1 MNWSDEL
8 KEFII
13 SHRTED
19 PLSLVLQQKKYPK
32 WDMKFVA
39 QQIEGYRMA
48 QDKLPTLS
56 LCDDFVYPPKLN
68 REQCSSETTALFKAM
83 EYAEGK
89 HIVDIT
95 GGLGIDTVFMAKYAA
110 TVDYIEQNEELHDIA
125 THNFQVLELGNI
137 SAHCSDSIDFLKNTN
152 KHFDLIYADPARRD
166 NQGRKISALENC
178 TPNILENIAL
188 LLRKA
193 DMLLIKSSPMLDIA
207 EAVAQLKHVCE
218 ITIVAVKNECK
229 EILFLCSASGADTSP
244 QCHCINIKSNGT
256 MDRITFDRQKET
268 TLSIHYSA
276 NIEQY
281 IYEPNVALLKAGAF
295 KTISTIYDVKKIHR
309 NTHLYTSENKI
320 EHFAGRTFKV
330 IKELH
335 PSAKEIAKDIPNGKV
350 HVITRNY
357 PISSEELQKKL
368 RLKEGGDLYVIGLTK
383 RNEKK
388 AIYLC
393 EAICDT

>member
-19 PLSLVLQQKKYPK
+19 PLSLVLQQKKYPQ

-83 EYAEGK
+83 EYAKGK
-89 HIVDIT
+89 HIADIT

-125 THNFQVLELGNI
+125 THNFRALELGNI
-137 SAHCSDSIDFLKNTN
+137 SAHCSDSINFLKNTN

-166 NQGRKISALENC
+166 NQGRKVSALENC
-178 TPNILENIAL
+178 TPNILENIDL
-188 LLRKA
+188 LLSKA
-193 DMLLIKSSPMLDIA
+193 DMLLIKSSPMLDIT
-207 EAVAQLKHVCE
+207 EAVAQLKHVSE

-229 EILFLCSASGADTSP
+229 EILFLCTGNVSDTSP
-244 QCHCINIKSNGT
+244 KCHCINFKSNGSV
-256 MDRITFDRQKET
+256 DKITFNREEET
-268 TLSIHYSA
+268 TLSIPYSA

-281 IYEPNVALLKAGAF
+281 IYDPNVTLLKGGAF
-295 KTISTIYDVKKIHR
+295 KTTSILYDIKKIHR
-309 NTHLYTSENKI
+309 NTHLYTSEKKI
-320 EHFAGRTFKV
+320 EQFAGRIFKV
-330 IKELH
+330 IEELH
-335 PSAKEIAKDIPNGKV
+335 PSAKEIAKDIPNGKA

-357 PISSEELQKKL
+357 PMSSEELQKKL
-368 RLKEGGDLYVIGLTK
+368 RLKEGGDLYIIGLTK
-383 RNEKK
+383 RDDKK

-393 EAICDT
+393 EAITN

>member
-19 PLSLVLQQKKYPK
+19 PLSLVLQQKKYPQ

-83 EYAEGK
+83 EYAKGK
-89 HIVDIT
+89 HIADIT

-125 THNFQVLELGNI
+125 AHNFRVLELGNVN
-137 SAHCSDSIDFLKNTN
+137 AHCSDSINFLKNTN

-166 NQGRKISALENC
+166 NQGRKVSALENC
-178 TPNILENIAL
+178 TPNILENIDL
-188 LLRKA
+188 LLSKA
-193 DMLLIKSSPMLDIA
+193 DMLLIKSSPMLDIT
-207 EAVAQLKHVCE
+207 EAVAQLKHVSE

-229 EILFLCSASGADTSP
+229 EILFLCTGNVSDTSP
-244 QCHCINIKSNGT
+244 KCHCINFKSNGSV
-256 MDRITFDRQKET
+256 DKITFNREEET
-268 TLSIHYSA
+268 TLSIPYSA

-281 IYEPNVALLKAGAF
+281 IYDPNVTLLKGGAF
-295 KTISTIYDVKKIHR
+295 KTTSILYDIKKIHR
-309 NTHLYTSENKI
+309 NTHLYTSEKKI
-320 EHFAGRTFKV
+320 EQFAGRIFKV

-335 PSAKEIAKDIPNGKV
+335 PSAKEIAKDIPNGKA

-357 PISSEELQKKL
+357 PMSSEELQKKL
-368 RLKEGGDLYVIGLTK
+368 RLKEGGDLYIIGLTK
-383 RNEKK
+383 RDDKK

-393 EAICDT
+393 EAITN

>member
-19 PLSLVLQQKKYPK
+19 PLSLVLQQKKYPQ
-32 WDMKFVA
+32 WDIKFVA

-83 EYAEGK
+83 EYAKGK
-89 HIVDIT
+89 HIADIT

-125 THNFQVLELGNI
+125 THNFRALELGNI
-137 SAHCSDSIDFLKNTN
+137 SAHCSDSINFLKNTN

-166 NQGRKISALENC
+166 NQGRKVSALENC
-178 TPNILENIAL
+178 TPNILENIDL
-188 LLRKA
+188 LLSKA
-193 DMLLIKSSPMLDIA
+193 DMLLIKSSPMLDIT
-207 EAVAQLKHVCE
+207 EAVAQLKHVSE

-229 EILFLCSASGADTSP
+229 EILFLCTGNVSDTSP
-244 QCHCINIKSNGT
+244 KCHCINFKSNGSV
-256 MDRITFDRQKET
+256 DKITFNREEET
-268 TLSIHYSA
+268 TLSIPYSA

-281 IYEPNVALLKAGAF
+281 IYDPNVTLLKGGAF
-295 KTISTIYDVKKIHR
+295 KTTSILYDIKKIHR
-309 NTHLYTSENKI
+309 NTHLYTSEKKI
-320 EHFAGRTFKV
+320 EQFAGRIFKV

-335 PSAKEIAKDIPNGKV
+335 PSAKEIAKDIPNGKA

-357 PISSEELQKKL
+357 PMSSEELQKKL
-368 RLKEGGDLYVIGLTK
+368 RLKEGGDLYIIGLTK
-383 RNEKK
+383 RDDKK

-393 EAICDT
+393 EAIAN

>member
-19 PLSLVLQQKKYPK
+19 PLSLVLQQKKYPQ

-83 EYAEGK
+83 EYAKGK
-89 HIVDIT
+89 HIADIT

-125 THNFQVLELGNI
+125 THNFRALELGNI
-137 SAHCSDSIDFLKNTN
+137 SAHCSDSINFLKNTN

-166 NQGRKISALENC
+166 NQGRKVSALENC
-178 TPNILENIAL
+178 TPNILENIDL
-188 LLRKA
+188 LLSKA
-193 DMLLIKSSPMLDIA
+193 DMLLIKSSPMLDIT
-207 EAVAQLKHVCE
+207 EAVAQLKHVSE

-229 EILFLCSASGADTSP
+229 EILFLCTGNVSDTSP
-244 QCHCINIKSNGT
+244 KCHCINFKSNGSV
-256 MDRITFDRQKET
+256 DNITFNREEET
-268 TLSIHYSA
+268 TLSIPYSA

-281 IYEPNVALLKAGAF
+281 IYDPNVTLLKGGAF
-295 KTISTIYDVKKIHR
+295 KTTSILYDIKKIHR
-309 NTHLYTSENKI
+309 NTHLYTSEKKI
-320 EHFAGRTFKV
+320 EQFTGRIFKV

-335 PSAKEIAKDIPNGKV
+335 PSAKEIAKDIPNGKA

-357 PISSEELQKKL
+357 PMSSEELQKKL
-368 RLKEGGDLYVIGLTK
+368 RLKEGGDLYIIGLTK
-383 RNEKK
+383 RDDKK

-393 EAICDT
+393 EAITN

>member
-8 KEFII
+8 KEFIL
-13 SHRTED
+13 SNRGED
-19 PLSLVLQQKKYPK
+19 PLSLVLQQKKHPQ

-48 QDKLPTLS
+48 QDKLPS
-56 LCDDFVYPPKLN
+56 VALCDDFVYPPKLN
-68 REQCSSETTALFKAM
+68 REQCSSETTALFKAT
-83 EYAEGK
+83 EYAKGK
-89 HIVDIT
+89 HIADIT
-95 GGLGIDTVFMAKYAA
+95 GGLGIDSLFMAKQAI
-110 TVDYIEQNEELHDIA
+110 TVNYIEQNEELNTIA
-125 THNFQVLELGNI
+125 THNFKALGIDNI
-137 SAHCSDSIDFLKNTN
+137 ITHCTDSIEFLKNID

-166 NQGRKISALENC
+166 EKGRKVSALENC
-178 TPNILENIAL
+178 TPNILENIDML
-188 LLRKA
+188 LDKA

-335 PSAKEIAKDIPNGKV
+335 PSAKEVAKDITNGRV

-368 RLKEGGDLYVIGLTK
+368 RLKEGGDLYIIGLTK
-383 RNEKK
+383 CDEKK

>member
-19 PLSLVLQQKKYPK
+19 PLSLVLQQKKYPQ

-83 EYAEGK
+83 EYAKGK
-89 HIVDIT
+89 HIADIT

-125 THNFQVLELGNI
+125 THNFRALELGNI
-137 SAHCSDSIDFLKNTN
+137 SAHCSDSINFLKNTN

-166 NQGRKISALENC
+166 NQGRKVSALENC
-178 TPNILENIAL
+178 TPNILGNIDL
-188 LLRKA
+188 LLSKA
-193 DMLLIKSSPMLDIA
+193 DMLLIKSSPMLDIT
-207 EAVAQLKHVCE
+207 EAVAQLKHVSE

-229 EILFLCSASGADTSP
+229 EILFLCTGNVSDTSP
-244 QCHCINIKSNGT
+244 KCHCINFKSNGSV
-256 MDRITFDRQKET
+256 DKITFNREEET
-268 TLSIHYSA
+268 TLSIPYSA

-281 IYEPNVALLKAGAF
+281 IYDPNVTLLKGGAF
-295 KTISTIYDVKKIHR
+295 KTTSILYDIKKIHR
-309 NTHLYTSENKI
+309 NTHLYTSEKKI
-320 EHFAGRTFKV
+320 EQFAGRIFKV

-335 PSAKEIAKDIPNGKV
+335 PSAKEIAKDIPNGKA

-357 PISSEELQKKL
+357 PMSSEELQKKL
-368 RLKEGGDLYVIGLTK
+368 RLKEGGDLYIIGLTK
-383 RNEKK
+383 RDDKK

-393 EAICDT
+393 EAITN

>member
-89 HIVDIT
+89 HIADIT

-110 TVDYIEQNEELHDIA
+110 TVDYIEQDEELHDIA
-125 THNFQVLELGNI
+125 THNFRALELGNI
-137 SAHCSDSIDFLKNTN
+137 SAHCSDSINFLKNTN

-166 NQGRKISALENC
+166 NQGRKVSALENC
-178 TPNILENIAL
+178 TPNILENIDL
-188 LLRKA
+188 LLSKA
-193 DMLLIKSSPMLDIA
+193 DMLLIKSSPMLDIT
-207 EAVAQLKHVCE
+207 EAVAQLKHVSE

-229 EILFLCSASGADTSP
+229 EILFLCTGSVSDTSP
-244 QCHCINIKSNGT
+244 KCRCINFKSNGSV
-256 MDRITFDRQKET
+256 DKITFNREEET
-268 TLSIHYSA
+268 TLSIPYSA

-281 IYEPNVALLKAGAF
+281 IYDPNVTLLKGGAF
-295 KTISTIYDVKKIHR
+295 KTTSILYDIKKIHR
-309 NTHLYTSENKI
+309 NTHLYTSEKKI
-320 EHFAGRTFKV
+320 EQFAGRIFKV

-335 PSAKEIAKDIPNGKV
+335 PSAKEIAKDIPNGKA

-357 PISSEELQKKL
+357 PMSSEELQKKL
-368 RLKEGGDLYVIGLTK
+368 RLKEGGDLYIIGLTK
-383 RNEKK
+383 RDDKK

-393 EAICDT
+393 EAIAN

>member
-19 PLSLVLQQKKYPK
+19 PLSLVLQQKKYPQ

-83 EYAEGK
+83 EYAKGK
-89 HIVDIT
+89 HIADIT

-125 THNFQVLELGNI
+125 THNFRALELGNI
-137 SAHCSDSIDFLKNTN
+137 SAHCSDSINFLKNTN

-166 NQGRKISALENC
+166 NQGRKVSALENC
-178 TPNILENIAL
+178 TPNILKNIDL
-188 LLRKA
+188 LLSKA
-193 DMLLIKSSPMLDIA
+193 DMLLIKSSPMLDIT
-207 EAVAQLKHVCE
+207 EAVAQLKHVSE

-229 EILFLCSASGADTSP
+229 EILFLCTGNVSDTSP
-244 QCHCINIKSNGT
+244 KCHCINFKSNGSV
-256 MDRITFDRQKET
+256 DKITFNREEET
-268 TLSIHYSA
+268 TLSIPYSA

-281 IYEPNVALLKAGAF
+281 IYDPNVTLLKGGAF
-295 KTISTIYDVKKIHR
+295 KTTSILYDIKKIHR
-309 NTHLYTSENKI
+309 NTHLYTSEKKI
-320 EHFAGRTFKV
+320 EQFAGRIFKV

-335 PSAKEIAKDIPNGKV
+335 PSAKEIAKDIPNGKA

-357 PISSEELQKKL
+357 PMSSEELQKKL
-368 RLKEGGDLYVIGLTK
+368 RLKEGGDLYIIGLTK
-383 RNEKK
+383 RDDKK

-393 EAICDT
+393 EAIAN

>member
-19 PLSLVLQQKKYPK
+19 PLSLVLQQKKYPQ
-32 WDMKFVA
+32 WDIKFVA

-83 EYAEGK
+83 EYAKGK
-89 HIVDIT
+89 HIADIT

-125 THNFQVLELGNI
+125 AHNFRALELGNVN
-137 SAHCSDSIDFLKNTN
+137 AHCSDSINFLKNTN

-166 NQGRKISALENC
+166 NQGRKVSALENC
-178 TPNILENIAL
+178 TPNILENIDL
-188 LLRKA
+188 LLSKA
-193 DMLLIKSSPMLDIA
+193 DMLLIKSSPMLDIT
-207 EAVAQLKHVCE
+207 EAVAQLKHVSE

-229 EILFLCSASGADTSP
+229 EILFLCTGNVSDTSP
-244 QCHCINIKSNGT
+244 KCHCINFKSNGSV
-256 MDRITFDRQKET
+256 DKITFNREEET
-268 TLSIHYSA
+268 TLSIPYSA

-281 IYEPNVALLKAGAF
+281 IYDPNVTLLKGGAF
-295 KTISTIYDVKKIHR
+295 KTTSILYDIKKIHR
-309 NTHLYTSENKI
+309 NTHLYTSEKKI
-320 EHFAGRTFKV
+320 EQFAGRIFKV

-335 PSAKEIAKDIPNGKV
+335 PSAKEIAKDIPNGKA

-357 PISSEELQKKL
+357 PMSSEELQKKL
-368 RLKEGGDLYVIGLTK
+368 RLKEGGDLYIIGLTK
-383 RNEKK
+383 RDDKK

-393 EAICDT
+393 EAIAN

>member
-19 PLSLVLQQKKYPK
+19 PLSLVLQQKKYPQ

-83 EYAEGK
+83 EYAKGK
-89 HIVDIT
+89 HIADIT

-125 THNFQVLELGNI
+125 THNFRALELGNI
-137 SAHCSDSIDFLKNTN
+137 SAHCSDSINFLKNTN

-166 NQGRKISALENC
+166 NQGRKVSALENC
-178 TPNILENIAL
+178 TPNILENIDL
-188 LLRKA
+188 LLSKA
-193 DMLLIKSSPMLDIA
+193 DMLLIKSSPMLDIT
-207 EAVAQLKHVCE
+207 EAVAQLKHVSE

-229 EILFLCSASGADTSP
+229 EILFLCTGNVSDTSP
-244 QCHCINIKSNGT
+244 KCHCINFKSNGSV
-256 MDRITFDRQKET
+256 DKITFNREEET
-268 TLSIHYSA
+268 TLSIPYSA

-281 IYEPNVALLKAGAF
+281 IYDPNVTLLKGGAF
-295 KTISTIYDVKKIHR
+295 KTTSILYDIKKIHR
-309 NTHLYTSENKI
+309 NTHLYTSEKKI
-320 EHFAGRTFKV
+320 EQFTGRIFKV

-335 PSAKEIAKDIPNGKV
+335 PSAKEIAKDIPNGKA

-357 PISSEELQKKL
+357 PMSSEELQKKL
-368 RLKEGGDLYVIGLTK
+368 RLKEGGDLYIIGLTK
-383 RNEKK
+383 RDDKK

-393 EAICDT
+393 EAITN

>member
-83 EYAEGK
+83 EYAKGK
-89 HIVDIT
+89 HIADIT

-110 TVDYIEQNEELHDIA
+110 TVDYIEQDEELHDIA
-125 THNFQVLELGNI
+125 THNFRVLELGNI
-137 SAHCSDSIDFLKNTN
+137 SAHCSDSINFLKNTN

-166 NQGRKISALENC
+166 NQGRKVSALENC
-178 TPNILENIAL
+178 SPNILENIDL
-188 LLRKA
+188 LLSKA
-193 DMLLIKSSPMLDIA
+193 DMLLIKSSPMLDIT
-207 EAVAQLKHVCE
+207 EAVAQLKHVSE

-229 EILFLCSASGADTSP
+229 EILFLCTGSVSDTSP
-244 QCHCINIKSNGT
+244 KCHCINFKSNGSV
-256 MDRITFDRQKET
+256 DKITFNREEET
-268 TLSIHYSA
+268 TLSIPYSA

-281 IYEPNVALLKAGAF
+281 IYDPNVTLLKGGAF
-295 KTISTIYDVKKIHR
+295 KTTSILYDIKKIHR
-309 NTHLYTSENKI
+309 NTHLYTSEKKI
-320 EHFAGRTFKV
+320 EQFAGRIFKV

-335 PSAKEIAKDIPNGKV
+335 PSAKEIAKDIPNGKA

-357 PISSEELQKKL
+357 PMSSEELQKKL
-368 RLKEGGDLYVIGLTK
+368 RLKEGGDLYIIGLTK
-383 RNEKK
+383 RDDKK

-393 EAICDT
+393 EAIAN

>member
-19 PLSLVLQQKKYPK
+19 PLSLVLQQKKYPQ

-83 EYAEGK
+83 EYAKGK
-89 HIVDIT
+89 HIADIT

-125 THNFQVLELGNI
+125 THNFRALELGNI
-137 SAHCSDSIDFLKNTN
+137 SAHCSDSINFLKNTN

-166 NQGRKISALENC
+166 NQGRKVSALENC
-178 TPNILENIAL
+178 TPNILENIDL
-188 LLRKA
+188 LLSKA
-193 DMLLIKSSPMLDIA
+193 DMLLIKSSPMLDIT
-207 EAVAQLKHVCE
+207 EAVAQLKHVSE

-229 EILFLCSASGADTSP
+229 EILFLCTGNVSDTSP
-244 QCHCINIKSNGT
+244 KCHCINFKSNGSV
-256 MDRITFDRQKET
+256 DKITFNREEET
-268 TLSIHYSA
+268 TLSIPYSA

-281 IYEPNVALLKAGAF
+281 IYDPNVTLLKGGAF
-295 KTISTIYDVKKIHR
+295 KTTSILYDIKKIHR
-309 NTHLYTSENKI
+309 NTHLYTSEKKI
-320 EHFAGRTFKV
+320 EQFAGRIFKV

-335 PSAKEIAKDIPNGKV
+335 PSAKEIAKDIPNGKA

-357 PISSEELQKKL
+357 PMSSEELQKKL
-368 RLKEGGDLYVIGLTK
+368 RLKEGGDLYIIGLTK
-383 RNEKK
+383 RDDKK

-393 EAICDT
+393 EAIAN

>member
-19 PLSLVLQQKKYPK
+19 PLSLVLQQKKYPQ

-83 EYAEGK
+83 EYAKGK
-89 HIVDIT
+89 HIADIT

-125 THNFQVLELGNI
+125 THNFRALELGNI
-137 SAHCSDSIDFLKNTN
+137 SAHCSDSINFLKNTN

-166 NQGRKISALENC
+166 NQGRKVSALENC
-178 TPNILENIAL
+178 TPNILENIDL
-188 LLRKA
+188 LLSKT
-193 DMLLIKSSPMLDIA
+193 DMLLIKSSPMLDIT
-207 EAVAQLKHVCE
+207 EAVAQLKHVSE

-229 EILFLCSASGADTSP
+229 EILFLCTGNVSDTSP
-244 QCHCINIKSNGT
+244 KCHCINFKSNGSV
-256 MDRITFDRQKET
+256 DKIIFNREEET
-268 TLSIHYSA
+268 TLSIPYSA

-281 IYEPNVALLKAGAF
+281 IYDPNVTLLKGGAF
-295 KTISTIYDVKKIHR
+295 KTTSILYDIKKIHR
-309 NTHLYTSENKI
+309 NTHLYTSEKKI
-320 EHFAGRTFKV
+320 EQFAGRIFKV

-335 PSAKEIAKDIPNGKV
+335 PSAKEIAKDIPNGKA

-357 PISSEELQKKL
+357 PMSSEELQKKL
-368 RLKEGGDLYVIGLTK
+368 RLKEGGDLYIIGLTK
-383 RNEKK
+383 RDDKK

-393 EAICDT
+393 EAIAN

>member
-19 PLSLVLQQKKYPK
+19 PLSLVLQQKKYPQ

-83 EYAEGK
+83 EYAKGK
-89 HIVDIT
+89 HIADIT

-125 THNFQVLELGNI
+125 THNFRALELGNI
-137 SAHCSDSIDFLKNTN
+137 SAHCSDSINFLKNTN

-166 NQGRKISALENC
+166 NQGRKVSALENC
-178 TPNILENIAL
+178 TPNILENIDL
-188 LLRKA
+188 LLSKA
-193 DMLLIKSSPMLDIA
+193 DMLLIKSSPMLDIT
-207 EAVAQLKHVCE
+207 EAVAQLKHVSE

-229 EILFLCSASGADTSP
+229 EILFLCTGNVSDTSP
-244 QCHCINIKSNGT
+244 KCHCINFKSNGSV
-256 MDRITFDRQKET
+256 DKITFNREEET
-268 TLSIHYSA
+268 TLSIPYSA

-281 IYEPNVALLKAGAF
+281 IYDPNVTLLKGGAF
-295 KTISTIYDVKKIHR
+295 KTTSILYDIKKIHR
-309 NTHLYTSENKI
+309 NTHLYTSEKKI
-320 EHFAGRTFKV
+320 EQFAGRIFKV

-335 PSAKEIAKDIPNGKV
+335 PSAKEIAKDIPNGKA

-357 PISSEELQKKL
+357 PMSSEELQKKL
-368 RLKEGGDLYVIGLTK
+368 RLKEGGDLYIIGLTK
-383 RNEKK
+383 RDDKK

-393 EAICDT
+393 EAITN

>member
-19 PLSLVLQQKKYPK
+19 PLSLVLQQKKYPQ

-83 EYAEGK
+83 EYAKGK
-89 HIVDIT
+89 HIADIT

-125 THNFQVLELGNI
+125 AHNFRALELGNVN
-137 SAHCSDSIDFLKNTN
+137 AHCSDSINFLKNTN

-166 NQGRKISALENC
+166 NQGRKVSALENC
-178 TPNILENIAL
+178 TPNILENIDL
-188 LLRKA
+188 LLSKA
-193 DMLLIKSSPMLDIA
+193 DMLLIKSSPMLDIT
-207 EAVAQLKHVCE
+207 EAVAQLKHVSE

-229 EILFLCSASGADTSP
+229 EILFLCTGNVSDTSP
-244 QCHCINIKSNGT
+244 KCHCINFKSNGSV
-256 MDRITFDRQKET
+256 DKITFNREEET
-268 TLSIHYSA
+268 TLSIPYSA

-281 IYEPNVALLKAGAF
+281 IYDPNVTLLKGGAF
-295 KTISTIYDVKKIHR
+295 KTTSILYDIKKIHR
-309 NTHLYTSENKI
+309 NTHLYTSEKKI
-320 EHFAGRTFKV
+320 EQFAGRIFKV

-335 PSAKEIAKDIPNGKV
+335 PSAKEIAKDIPNGKA

-357 PISSEELQKKL
+357 PMSSEELQKKL
-368 RLKEGGDLYVIGLTK
+368 RLKEGGDLYIIGLTK
-383 RNEKK
+383 RDDKK

-393 EAICDT
+393 EAIAN

>member
-68 REQCSSETTALFKAM
+68 REQCSSETTALFKAT
-83 EYAEGK
+83 EYAKGK
-89 HIVDIT
+89 HIADIT

-110 TVDYIEQNEELHDIA
+110 TVDYIEQDEELHDIA
-125 THNFQVLELGNI
+125 THNFRVLELGNI
-137 SAHCSDSIDFLKNTN
+137 SAHCSDSINFLKNTN

-166 NQGRKISALENC
+166 NQGRKVSALENC
-178 TPNILENIAL
+178 TPNILENIDL
-188 LLRKA
+188 LLSKT
-193 DMLLIKSSPMLDIA
+193 DMLLIKSSPMLDIT
-207 EAVAQLKHVCE
+207 EAVAQLKHVSE

-229 EILFLCSASGADTSP
+229 EILFLCTGSVSDTSP
-244 QCHCINIKSNGT
+244 KCRCINFKSNGSV
-256 MDRITFDRQKET
+256 DKITFNREEET
-268 TLSIHYSA
+268 TLSIPYSA

-281 IYEPNVALLKAGAF
+281 IYDPNVTLLKGGAF
-295 KTISTIYDVKKIHR
+295 KTTSILYDIKKIHR
-309 NTHLYTSENKI
+309 NTHLYTSEKKI
-320 EHFAGRTFKV
+320 EQFAGRIFKV

-335 PSAKEIAKDIPNGKV
+335 PSAKEIAKDIPNGKA

-357 PISSEELQKKL
+357 PMSSEELQKKL
-368 RLKEGGDLYVIGLTK
+368 RLKEGGDLYIIGLTK
-383 RNEKK
+383 RDDKK

-393 EAICDT
+393 EAIAN

>member
-19 PLSLVLQQKKYPK
+19 PLSLVLQQKKYPQ

-83 EYAEGK
+83 EYAKGK
-89 HIVDIT
+89 HIADIT

-125 THNFQVLELGNI
+125 THNFRALELGNI
-137 SAHCSDSIDFLKNTN
+137 SAHCSDSINFLKNTN

-166 NQGRKISALENC
+166 NQGRKVSALENC
-178 TPNILENIAL
+178 TPNILENIDL
-188 LLRKA
+188 LLSKA
-193 DMLLIKSSPMLDIA
+193 DMLLIKSSPMLDIT
-207 EAVAQLKHVCE
+207 EAVAQLKHVSE

-229 EILFLCSASGADTSP
+229 EILFLCTGNVSDTSP
-244 QCHCINIKSNGT
+244 KCHCINFKSNGSV
-256 MDRITFDRQKET
+256 DKITFNREEET
-268 TLSIHYSA
+268 TLSIPYSA

-281 IYEPNVALLKAGAF
+281 IYDPNVTLLKGGAF
-295 KTISTIYDVKKIHR
+295 KTTSILYDIKKIHR
-309 NTHLYTSENKI
+309 NTHLYTSEKKI
-320 EHFAGRTFKV
+320 EQFAGRIFKV

-335 PSAKEIAKDIPNGKV
+335 PSAKKIAKDIPNGKA

-357 PISSEELQKKL
+357 PMSSEELQKKL
-368 RLKEGGDLYVIGLTK
+368 RLKEGGDLYIIGLTK
-383 RNEKK
+383 RDDKK

-393 EAICDT
+393 EAITN

>member
-19 PLSLVLQQKKYPK
+19 PLSLVLQQKKYPQ

-83 EYAEGK
+83 EYAKGK
-89 HIVDIT
+89 HIADIT

-125 THNFQVLELGNI
+125 AHNFRALELGNVN
-137 SAHCSDSIDFLKNTN
+137 AHCSDSINFLKNTN

-166 NQGRKISALENC
+166 NQGRKVSALENC
-178 TPNILENIAL
+178 TPNILENIDL
-188 LLRKA
+188 LLSKA
-193 DMLLIKSSPMLDIA
+193 DMLLIKSSPMLDIT
-207 EAVAQLKHVCE
+207 EAVAQLKHVSE

-229 EILFLCSASGADTSP
+229 EILFLCTGNVSDTSP
-244 QCHCINIKSNGT
+244 KCHCINFKSNGSV
-256 MDRITFDRQKET
+256 DKITFKREEET
-268 TLSIHYSA
+268 TLSIPYSA

-281 IYEPNVALLKAGAF
+281 IYDPNVTLLKGGAF
-295 KTISTIYDVKKIHR
+295 KTTSILYDIKKIHR
-309 NTHLYTSENKI
+309 NTHLYTSEKKI
-320 EHFAGRTFKV
+320 EQFAGRIFKV

-335 PSAKEIAKDIPNGKV
+335 PSAKEIAKDIPNGKA

-357 PISSEELQKKL
+357 PMSSEELQKKL
-368 RLKEGGDLYVIGLTK
+368 RLKEGGDLYIIGLTK
-383 RNEKK
+383 RDDKK

-393 EAICDT
+393 EAITN